1 MCGFVSFIMRLAAA
15 WVHIHQS
22 TSHVMSHRILLLFFL
37 LVLPSHILSY
47 HLISYLI
54 ISYDTIIAGILGYTE
69 DAVVS
74 TDFIGEPNSV
84 VFDAKAGMSLDDNF
98 CKVIGWYDNE
108 YGYSCRVLD
117 LVKHVAFAE
126 EGHPYGAPTTTDNA
140 DNSFVLG
147 GIDFQQ

>member
-1 MCGFVSFIMRLAAA
+1 VDLTCNIEVAAKYSEICEAMRDA
-15 WVHIHQS
+15 S
-22 TSHVMSHRILLLFFL
+22 ETTMK
-37 LVLPSHILSY
+37 
-47 HLISYLI
+47 
-54 ISYDTIIAGILGYTE
+54 GILGYTE

-126 EGHPYGAPTTTDNA
+126 EGHPFGVPTSSDTSG

-147 GIDFQQ
+147 GVDFQ